1 MPMIDLS
8 NTVNFPSAHNMHKW
22 GGANIGR
29 LAAPQIQS
37 TPITPRTLRSVTL
50 SHPLS
55 SMSDEVIKAP
65 CVYAR
70 IPANARIMSLL
81 SGCGDNS
88 PRLSPYDRTRHQRAQ
103 DLSRPTCYSL
113 DYCRPASVRSP
124 MRNLPPLEARDE
136 RAAAIGFVDDSA
148 MSQRDLYRTARFGM
162 KLPSNVGDGPVGH
175 PGMAAH
181 LDPMYNPAQHGL
193 RASVR
198 PKTWQGK
205 GPDPGY

>member
-1 MPMIDLS
+1 MA
-8 NTVNFPSAHNMHKW
+8 TSA
-22 GGANIGR
+22 ASPLL
-29 LAAPQIQS
+29 LAA
-37 TPITPRTLRSVTL
+37 L
-50 SHPLS
+50 
-55 SMSDEVIKAP
+55 MM
-65 CVYAR
+65 AR
-70 IPANARIMSLL
+70 
-81 SGCGDNS
+81 
-88 PRLSPYDRTRHQRAQ
+88 
-103 DLSRPTCYSL
+103 
-113 DYCRPASVRSP
+113 
-124 MRNLPPLEARDE
+124 
-136 RAAAIGFVDDSA
+136 A